1 MKAHHS
7 FCDGISAM
15 CMTLSLAEE
24 YSRDFF
30 VKSSDAKWYEV
41 IFVKI
46 MSAFSLLPLIKAILT
61 PGDKNYITKRRDKEF
76 SGNLNVS
83 TSELIDFRQLKALS
97 KKTGITINDIVVSG
111 LSCAIK

>member
-1 MKAHHS
+1 MIILKAHHS

-41 IFVKI
+41 LFVKI
-46 MSAFSLLPLIKAILT
+46 MSAFSLLPLIKAVLS
-61 PGDKNYITKRRDKEF
+61 PADKNYITKRRD
-76 SGNLNVS
+76 
-83 TSELIDFRQLKALS
+83 
-97 KKTGITINDIVVSG
+97 
-111 LSCAIK
+111 